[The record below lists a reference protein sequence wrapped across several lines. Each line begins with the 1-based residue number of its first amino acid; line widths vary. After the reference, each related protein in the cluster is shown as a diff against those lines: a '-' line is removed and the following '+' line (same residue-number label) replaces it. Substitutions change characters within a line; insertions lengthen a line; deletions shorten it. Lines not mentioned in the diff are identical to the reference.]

1 MVSFELDSFITDKDK
16 TFWSALLSNGK
27 WVYQDDD
34 RPGEIEKRAWVRL
47 MQYCEDNEV
56 YVTQMR
62 IRFRSHEETMPESTD
77 GYFCRNRVLG
87 AFGAG
92 GQASFNG
99 YALGPV
105 IDNKLHI
112 QVWQIPEI
120 ILDEITP
127 FEIRDIEGNE
137 DAIIWNKKS
146 NSYLQTQMKSVQ
158 KQLI

>member
-1 MVSFELDSFITDKDK
+1 MVSFELDSFIIDKDK

-34 RPGEIEKRAWVRL
+34 RPGETEPRAWVRVK
-47 MQYCEDNEV
+47 QYCEENDL

-62 IRFRSHEETMPESTD
+62 IRFRSHEEIMPSSTE

-92 GQASFNG
+92 GQASFSG
-99 YALGPV
+99 YALGPI

-112 QVWQIPEI
+112 QIWQIPEI
-120 ILDEITP
+120 ILDEIAP
-127 FEIRDIEGNE
+127 FEIRNIEGHE
-137 DAIIWNKKS
+137 DAIIWNTQS
-146 NSYLQTQMKSVQ
+146 DSYLQTVEKSASP
-158 KQLI
+158 LTT